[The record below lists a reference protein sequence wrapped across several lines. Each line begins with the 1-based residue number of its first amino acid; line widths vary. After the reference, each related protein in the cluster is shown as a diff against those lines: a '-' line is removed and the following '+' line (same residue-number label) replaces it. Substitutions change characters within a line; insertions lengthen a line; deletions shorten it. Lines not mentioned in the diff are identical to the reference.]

1 MSEQRD
7 ESTDQQLPTNSPT
20 SKPVGEY
27 LKSLIDKRTELGIK
41 KYGTP
46 LMTHNGRSAERDAL
60 EESVDLNQ
68 YLCQLLMEEQAKV
81 EKLQRLLDAARK
93 RYESANLRDPIDFE
107 RGIVHPHDRQ
117 NPKRLPQGGDTCGS
131 PDPHHR

>member
-81 EKLQRLLDAARK
+81 AALEQRIKLLEKPHEEPHEEPSIFDVSFGPTA
-93 RYESANLRDPIDFE
+93 PF
-107 RGIVHPHDRQ
+107 RGVNHTHPR
-117 NPKRLPQGGDTCGS
+117 R
-131 PDPHHR
+131 R